1 MEILR
6 CLFSTR
12 LILVFF
18 LTFFLFF
25 FLYNSRGDS
34 MKKYIGS
41 MFLSLIFGVYLGM
54 FVLKQY
60 KDFDVTSV
68 FNYYDTLYF
77 IEIGVYSDVDSMKSS
92 LGDFSSY
99 IYDIDDK
106 GYHAYVGIT
115 KSQENA
121 LKVKEYFNNMGYDII
136 IKDNRVS
143 NGVFISIVN
152 QYDLV
157 LKDASDDA
165 IGDICSQV
173 INSYEELVLN
183 ENNGYTEE

>member
-1 MEILR
+1 MNLYDN
-6 CLFSTR
+6 TR
-12 LILVFF
+12 FILVFF
-18 LTFFLFF
+18 LTFFLILI
-25 FLYNSRGDS
+25 LYNNFGDS

-41 MFLSLIFGVYLGM
+41 VVLSLAFGVYLGM

-60 KDFDVTSV
+60 KNFDVTSV

-77 IEIGVYSDVDSMKSS
+77 MEIGVYNDIDSMKSD
-92 LGDFSSY
+92 LGEISSY

-115 KSQENA
+115 KSHENA

-136 IKDNRVS
+136 IRDNRVS
-143 NGVFISIVN
+143 NGVFVSIVS
-152 QYDLV
+152 QYDLI
-157 LKDASDDA
+157 LNDASGDA
-165 IGDICSQV
+165 IGDICNQV

-183 ENNGYTEE
+183 EDKGYSKE

>member
-1 MEILR
+1 MR
-6 CLFSTR
+6 
-12 LILVFF
+12 
-18 LTFFLFF
+18 
-25 FLYNSRGDS
+25 
-34 MKKYIGS
+34 KYIVS
-41 MFLSLIFGVYLGM
+41 IFLSFIFGVYLGM

-77 IEIGVYSDVDSMKSS
+77 IEIGTYSDIDSMKSD
-92 LGDFSSY
+92 LGNFSSY

-115 KSQENA
+115 KNHENA
-121 LKVKEYFNNMGYDII
+121 LKVKEYFNDVGYDII
-136 IKDNRVS
+136 VRENRVS

-183 ENNGYTEE
+183 EDKGHTQE